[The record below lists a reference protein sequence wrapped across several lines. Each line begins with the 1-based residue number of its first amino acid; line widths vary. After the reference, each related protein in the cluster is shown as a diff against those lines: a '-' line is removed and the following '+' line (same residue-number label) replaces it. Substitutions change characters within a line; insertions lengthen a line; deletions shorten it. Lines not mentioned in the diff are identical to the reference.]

1 MGPSRLFFQASFLI
15 DAFNVLLTWEKLTI
29 LQARLVSPSRRSS
42 GCPRLSRMPLGRRKE
57 DTSCTPREQG
67 RRRTWRS
74 APLRALSSYR
84 PITEEPTAR
93 SSASL
98 GAHRH
103 RGTASPRHN
112 GPGSFNRSKNYSTQ
126 CSNSPRISRAAAYL
140 CVYAEF
146 LLWNQFELETQYK
159 LHVDILPNLGDAK

>member
-1 MGPSRLFFQASFLI
+1 M
-15 DAFNVLLTWEKLTI
+15 
-29 LQARLVSPSRRSS
+29 
-42 GCPRLSRMPLGRRKE
+42 
-57 DTSCTPREQG
+57 EQWG
-67 RRRTWRS
+67 T
-74 APLRALSSYR
+74 LSSSVCTHGANSSLQIRQHSELGPTIQLCKLLQGNCISISKVVR
-84 PITEEPTAR
+84 PSEPDLHLSHRLGWPPMRPMLQCQPADR
-93 SSASL
+93 GSCCSSASL

-112 GPGSFNRSKNYSTQ
+112 GPGSFNRPQNYSTQ